1 MYRNDYDPYHRYDQ
15 FDSYGQEA
23 RIAGKQRF
31 FAQTYGLMAG
41 GLAVTFLVALAV
53 AYFFPQVAVSSSL
66 VLILCIL
73 QLVLAFSLGRSLTR
87 GNLSGTL
94 AKFFLYS
101 AFTGVS
107 FSSLFLY
114 FRAETLT
121 LCFLAT
127 AAAFGGMALYGLRS
141 KRDILSWGGTLFGG
155 LIGLLVLMVL
165 GMFLSVP
172 TFHLFISVLGVLVFL
187 GMTAYDTRKLSLM
200 YDQAAGT
207 QMAQAYAIYGAFQ
220 LYLDFINLFLYLIR
234 LIGLSRD

>member
-1 MYRNDYDPYHRYDQ
+1 MYRNNYDPHHRYDP

-23 RIAGKQRF
+23 RIAGKQRY
-31 FAQTYGLMAG
+31 FAQTYGLMAA
-41 GLAVTFLVALAV
+41 GLAVTFLVAFAV
-53 AYFFPQVAVSSSL
+53 ACFFPQVALSSGT
-66 VLILCIL
+66 VLILCVL

-87 GNLSGTL
+87 GNVSGTL
-94 AKFFLYS
+94 AKFLLYS

-107 FSSLFLY
+107 FSSVFLF
-114 FRAETLT
+114 FQAETLT

-127 AAAFGGMALYGLRS
+127 AAAFGGMALYGLYG
-141 KRDILSWGGTLFGG
+141 KRDILSWGGTLVGG

-165 GMFLSVP
+165 GLFLSVP
-172 TFHLFISVLGVLVFL
+172 MLHLFISVLGILVFM

-207 QMAQAYAIYGAFQ
+207 QMAQVYAVYGAFQ

-234 LIGLSRD
+234 LLSLNRD